1 MCLWVFMRGLIG
13 DLFGGKGLVGREL
26 GSGEFGLDWMEGRLR
41 WMGGRRK
48 GYSIANRL
56 RHEIVV
62 LR

>member
-1 MCLWVFMRGLIG
+1 VTSL
-13 DLFGGKGLVGREL
+13 GGKGLVGREL

-48 GYSIANRL
+48 EYSIANRL